1 MATTVAMSR
10 NQRQNR
16 WYTNSSPKAHSL
28 RTEYKEIRLSAAH
41 FSVGGTL
48 IEAAANLKS
57 FRAKERPAIAL
68 MARRWRKRPAIP
80 A

>member
-1 MATTVAMSR
+1 MAMSR